1 MRVGYVRVSSGSQ
14 NPERQ
19 RVALKQAGVEKVF
32 EDIRSGKDTNR
43 DALKTMMSFVRE
55 GDTVVVESISRL
67 GRNTRDLLAI
77 VDELNKKSVGLLS
90 LKEAFDSSTPS
101 GKLVLTI
108 FAAISQMEREYI
120 RNRQREGIELLKAKG
135 GYKGRKPIQ
144 VDDDKFKAIYDL
156 WKADQITA
164 VEAMK
169 RLGLK
174 KNTFY
179 RRIKNME
186 ESL

>member
-19 RVALKQAGVEKVF
+19 IVALKQAGVEKIF

-43 DALKTMMSFVRE
+43 NSLKDMMSFVRE

-67 GRNTRDLLAI
+67 GRNTKDLLSI
-77 VDELNKKSVGLLS
+77 VDEFNKKSVGLLS

-120 RNRQREGIELLKAKG
+120 RDRQREGIDLLKAKG

-144 VDDDKFKAIYDL
+144 IDDDKFKAIYDF
-156 WKADQITA
+156 WKSDQITA
-164 VEAMK
+164 VEAMR

-174 KNTFY
+174 KSTFY
-179 RRIKNME
+179 RRIKEFKN
-186 ESL
+186 